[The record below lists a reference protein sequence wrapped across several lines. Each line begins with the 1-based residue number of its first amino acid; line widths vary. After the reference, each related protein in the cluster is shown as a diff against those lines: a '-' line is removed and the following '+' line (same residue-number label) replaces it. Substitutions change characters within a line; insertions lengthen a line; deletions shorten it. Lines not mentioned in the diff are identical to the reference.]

1 MYILIGI
8 CKAGL
13 KNLPFIILYIIL
25 TCKVSFSAKITN
37 CNNCNSSDESES
49 VVLENTKT
57 DEEVCKFSKYSAAF
71 KKEVLKRNLDCNNI
85 KKGQIFLG
93 KILVV

>member
-1 MYILIGI
+1 MTSNM
-8 CKAGL
+8 L
-13 KNLPFIILYIIL
+13 KNLFIIILYIIL

-37 CNNCNSSDESES
+37 CDNCNSSDESES

-57 DEEVCKFSKYSAAF
+57 DEEVCKFSKYSSAF

-85 KKGQIFLG
+85 KKGSNIFG
-93 KILVV
+93 KILAV